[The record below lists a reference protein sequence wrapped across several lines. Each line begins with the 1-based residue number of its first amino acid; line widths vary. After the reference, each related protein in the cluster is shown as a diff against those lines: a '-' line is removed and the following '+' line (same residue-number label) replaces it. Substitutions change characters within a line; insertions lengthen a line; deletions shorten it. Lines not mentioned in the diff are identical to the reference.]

1 MSARSSKI
9 FFCTASVF
17 SATLGSIFLAVWRL
31 YFPTTLLFDQFCLI
45 TALIFVVNLLFL
57 ITFSK
62 GKSIHSSRTVITLVS
77 LVTALTYFTTV
88 QYTILAIDRSR
99 SFYVLSWVDQ
109 GWINVIN
116 NELRID
122 PRINTAQ
129 VDLDVNNLLPLN
141 QRLDEQLSRG
151 LISRAPNRLQLTW
164 AGKVL
169 LNTSNFAAKVFNLQ
183 GWWQNTNTESRY

>member
-1 MSARSSKI
+1 MSVRSSK
-9 FFCTASVF
+9 FVFCIASVL
-17 SATLGSIFLAVWRL
+17 SVTLGSIFLAVWRL
-31 YFPTTLLFDQFCLI
+31 YFPTTLLFDQFCFI
-45 TALIFVVNLLFL
+45 TALIFVANLLFL
-57 ITFSK
+57 FTFSK
-62 GKSIHSSRTVITLVS
+62 IRLISSSQTVITLVS

-88 QYTILAIDRSR
+88 QYTVLAIDRSR

-122 PRINTAQ
+122 PRLNTAQ
-129 VDLDVNNLLPLN
+129 VDLDLSNLVPLN

-151 LISRAPNRLQLTW
+151 LISRDPNRLRLTW

-169 LNTSNFAAKVFNLQ
+169 LSASNFAAKVFSLH
-183 GWWQNTNTESRY
+183 GWWQNTKTESGY